1 MRKDY
6 EGDFDGEESVQVR
19 RIVDTADRDEFV
31 KEVEEKLREIG
42 ESSR

>member
-6 EGDFDGEESVQVR
+6 EADFDGEESVQVI

-31 KEVEEKLREIG
+31 KEVEEKLRAIG
-42 ESSR
+42 EKI